1 VTETLKAIIDH
12 KGSSVYSVAPAVKV
26 IDAVRTMN
34 KHHIGSLL
42 VIENTK
48 IVGVFSERDVLTRIV
63 DAGRDPLTTAIKD
76 VMTSTIV
83 VVDPSMKVTDA
94 MALITEKRCRHLP
107 VMENGELKGL
117 VSIGD
122 LTRWVTRNQESHI
135 QNLVNYITGKYP
147 G

>member
-1 VTETLKAIIDH
+1 MTETLKAILDN
-12 KGSSVYSVAPAVKV
+12 KGSSVHSVPPATTV

-34 KHHIGSLL
+34 KNHVGSLL

-48 IVGVFSERDVLTRIV
+48 VVGIFTERDVLTRIV
-63 DAGRDPLTTAIKD
+63 DAGRDPHKTAISD

-83 VVDPSMKVTDA
+83 TVDPAMKVTDA

-107 VMENGELKGL
+107 VMEEGELKGM

-122 LTRWVTRNQESHI
+122 LMRWVTRHQESHI